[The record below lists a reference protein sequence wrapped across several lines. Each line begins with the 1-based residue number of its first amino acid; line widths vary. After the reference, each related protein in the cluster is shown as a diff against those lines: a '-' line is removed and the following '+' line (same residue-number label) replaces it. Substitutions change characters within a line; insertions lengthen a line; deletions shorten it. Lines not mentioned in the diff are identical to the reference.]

1 MIGFGFHYY
10 SEPGELH
17 SFTGVETF
25 SLSRGITLAT
35 DYFRSCPK
43 GAKLRQTN
51 TQTLEVIRYR

>member
-1 MIGFGFHYY
+1 MIGLGFHYY

-43 GAKLRQTN
+43 GAKKTN
-51 TQTLEVIRYR
+51 